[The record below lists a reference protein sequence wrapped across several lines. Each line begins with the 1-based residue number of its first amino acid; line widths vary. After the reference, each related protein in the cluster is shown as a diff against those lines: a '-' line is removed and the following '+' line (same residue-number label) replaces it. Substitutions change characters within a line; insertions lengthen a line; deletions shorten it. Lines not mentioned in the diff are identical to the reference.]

1 MINTDKLNPVATAAA
16 VIPKSLKPR
25 PVIQGVTQYPCMV
38 RGGQQSSMRALSA
51 SLRAYVAE
59 RHRHGDD
66 HHTDDVRCRLGDQN
80 GG

>member
-1 MINTDKLNPVATAAA
+1 M
-16 VIPKSLKPR
+16 
-25 PVIQGVTQYPCMV
+25 G
-38 RGGQQSSMRALSA
+38 GGQQSSMTAVSA
-51 SLRAYVAE
+51 PWGTYVAE